1 MSLLRLESI
10 ATDAEL
16 DDKSSE
22 DLTRLADILHNS
34 CIKAVAEYE
43 DKLKEDPNFDGKFYY
58 NCGLTF
64 YHYVQFACTQV
75 NSVPRLSLIFHST
88 TSHESYLLSFLFGGG
103 AHFISIFFFYCC
115 CLFICL
121 FVSFHFI
128 NRGGELWFCHSS
140 RLCYHLC
147 MGSGF

>member
-16 DDKSSE
+16 DDKSTE

-58 NCGLTF
+58 NCGLPF

-75 NSVPRLSLIFHST
+75 NSVPRLSLLNF
-88 TSHESYLLSFLFGGG
+88 SF
-103 AHFISIFFFYCC
+103 
-115 CLFICL
+115 
-121 FVSFHFI
+121 
-128 NRGGELWFCHSS
+128 NN
-140 RLCYHLC
+140 
-147 MGSGF
+147 

>member
-16 DDKSSE
+16 DDKSTE

-43 DKLKEDPNFDGKFYY
+43 DKLKEDPNFDGTLYS

-64 YHYVQFACTQV
+64 YLYV
-75 NSVPRLSLIFHST
+75 
-88 TSHESYLLSFLFGGG
+88 
-103 AHFISIFFFYCC
+103 
-115 CLFICL
+115 
-121 FVSFHFI
+121 
-128 NRGGELWFCHSS
+128 
-140 RLCYHLC
+140 
-147 MGSGF
+147 